1 MLIDNLQRVR
11 VKKIVAGQNHSFV
24 IDEDNNLIC
33 WGDNSHGQLGK
44 GNKMTTSE
52 IIMHS
57 EKVLDVA
64 SKGL

>member
-1 MLIDNLQRVR
+1 
-11 VKKIVAGQNHSFV
+11 VAGQNHSFV